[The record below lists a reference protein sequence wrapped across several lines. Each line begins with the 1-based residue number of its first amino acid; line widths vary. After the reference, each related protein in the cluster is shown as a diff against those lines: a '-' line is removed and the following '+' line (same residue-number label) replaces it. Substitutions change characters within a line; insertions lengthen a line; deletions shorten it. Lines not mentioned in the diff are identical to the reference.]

1 MEDVSTKLASAFGL
15 IAAGILLKGLGLLRK
30 SDGEVLFR
38 FIFNATLPA
47 MLLQVFLGIT
57 VGKETAVIVVS
68 SLVQSAILLAV
79 SLLFWKG
86 NKNAAVLAGSTV
98 GVNLG
103 IFAYPL
109 TEAVWGMK
117 GLQAATVFDLVNQWT
132 ILVASY
138 LLFYRYSDTG
148 RTDVKGTIL
157 RRLANPCFISV
168 YLALFLRI
176 GGQTSLPPLLEPII
190 HSLAVANKAIS
201 LVAVGVVLEPKLR
214 KSQLADIVCLLGMR
228 YGVSLA
234 LAGGFLL
241 FLSSTGYM
249 AAFGLAKTAAIMI
262 ALTSPVPMMTVTYA
276 FEFAADTQ
284 RAVAAVN
291 LSNII
296 SAALFFAVLNT
307 DGYAAATR
315 ASWAFGGALASF
327 TAAAA
332 VFMRRKNRSVLERDI
347 APSAALYCPRR
358 KVRDGRYMCTQART
372 QTGGICV
379 RRHFTLHYHP
389 RHISRISGSLR
400 RVHRSCGTKRPLH
413 FGSSKTLV
421 A

>member
-1 MEDVSTKLASAFGL
+1 MEEVSIKLASAFGL
-15 IAAGILLKGLGLLRK
+15 IAAGMLLKGLRLLRK

-68 SLVQSAILLAV
+68 SLVQSALLLAI
-79 SLLFWKG
+79 SMFFWRG

-138 LLFYRYSDTG
+138 LLFYRFSDTQ
-148 RTDVKGTIL
+148 RKDVKVTIL

-190 HSLAVANKAIS
+190 QSLAMANKAVS
-201 LVAVGVVLEPKLR
+201 LVAVGVVLEPRLR

-241 FLSSTGYM
+241 FLSSTGYA

-315 ASWAFGGALASF
+315 ASWAFGGAFASF
-327 TAAAA
+327 SAAAM
-332 VFMRRKNRSVLERDI
+332 VSLQTKRRKTLEGNV
-347 APSAALYCPRR
+347 ASSASLSLARR
-358 KVRDGRYMCTQART
+358 KAKGNGYKCTGTHTQMGPWCVHGRCTLHHRP
-372 QTGGICV
+372 
-379 RRHFTLHYHP
+379 RHFNQVQ
-389 RHISRISGSLR
+389 GSLR
-400 RVHRSCGTKRPLH
+400 TIHPACRIRLPVRPRLIRMA
-413 FGSSKTLV
+413 GV
-421 A
+421 